1 MDTIELLGP
10 LPAPS
15 ADPRGREPRGVA
27 TSPYADSRAAELRP
41 VATAGRDSFV
51 LLEYCPIGPFMLVV
65 ALAVLVFAP
74 LFALAALVALTGAIF
89 AAPFLL
95 IRHFSGRW

>member
-1 MDTIELLGP
+1 
-10 LPAPS
+10 
-15 ADPRGREPRGVA
+15 
-27 TSPYADSRAAELRP
+27 
-41 VATAGRDSFV
+41 
-51 LLEYCPIGPFMLVV
+51 MLVV